1 MTLPPGA
8 VTAVWLAAPRSY
20 LLAAAFL
27 DLLWEA
33 AHLPLYEIGQTGTTG
48 QKAFAV
54 AHCTMGDVLIA
65 LASLAA
71 GLVIVGER
79 GWPGRGFRRV
89 AALAIA
95 IGLAYTVYS
104 EYRNVEVLH
113 SWAYSALM
121 PRLPLLGTGL
131 SPILQ
136 WMVVPTAAFA
146 WARRRSVKPR

>member
-1 MTLPPGA
+1 MGNPLAPHA
-8 VTAVWLAAPRSY
+8 VTVDWLAALRAY
-20 LLAAAFL
+20 LLGAASL

-33 AHLPLYEIGQTGTTG
+33 AHLPLYEIGQTGTMG
-48 QKAFAV
+48 QMAFAV

-79 GWPGRGFRRV
+79 AWPGRGFARV
-89 AALAIA
+89 AALSIV
-95 IGLAYTVYS
+95 IGLAYTVFS

-113 SWAYSALM
+113 SWAYSSLM
-121 PRLPLLGTGL
+121 PRLPPLGTGL
-131 SPILQ
+131 SPVLQ

-146 WARRRSVKPR
+146 